1 MTELYAY
8 DGDIKAR
15 RNSPR
20 GLLGQGL
27 IGIYTVY
34 AVYSAPR
41 NLLGRGLIGIYTVY
55 AVYGECLR
63 RFREGFTMR
72 EIERSTTRR
81 NSCNSPSGF
90 RAWGSYVFIQC
101 VCREI

>member
-34 AVYSAPR
+34 AVY
-41 NLLGRGLIGIYTVY
+41 
-55 AVYGECLR
+55 GECLR
-63 RFREGFTMR
+63 RFREGFTLR

-90 RAWGSYVFIQC
+90 RAWGS
-101 VCREI
+101 